1 MKKIVTL
8 FAGLLAT
15 FALVSPTSANDVT
28 VLATYETEMGTE
40 PITLTVFC
48 ETPPKDFVLF
58 TGVVNNTVK
67 DAKMNNTDKAYLV
80 KLDANHDWWANFL
93 NFRMDNPITITEE
106 NRYLHILH
114 YREVLNDNWMIC
126 LNVDWPLE
134 DKDKGTLRFDSNN
147 KKEKVWE
154 DIVIDLKYLMD
165 NEIPLSKFMFGVSM
179 DWSGPRDNPGG
190 DYFFDEIILSSNPL
204 PRGVNL
210 LEDDEMEF
218 FVGDPAS
225 FNKWVASVDTQNA
238 ENTYEVVANPFV
250 NQMETLNSS
259 KVMKFEKSANAAWW
273 QGPRFVMPG
282 IMPVGV
288 EGMPSYLH
296 VMVNIPDME
305 ADLDYYV
312 IQLNAKD
319 HAGKQIDS
327 GDMLKYWSDE
337 AGTWVDM
344 VFDVSSLG
352 FLQEFTV
359 RFDVRRNA
367 SDELINSPAGTF
379 YLDAFAVNGEEDPR
393 TVVEAPTSVKS
404 ATDNGIKVYA
414 SGKNIMIDGRASK
427 VTVYDVTGKQLR
439 SVRNIENSAIS
450 VSSDGFLFVM
460 TESVDG
466 RIAVSKVI
474 VQ

>member
-1 MKKIVTL
+1 MKKIFTLIGGL
-8 FAGLLAT
+8 FAI
-15 FALVSPTSANDVT
+15 FALVAPASANEAT

-48 ETPPKDFVLF
+48 EDPPKAFVLF

-67 DAKMNNTDKAYLV
+67 DEKMNNTDKAYLV
-80 KLDANHDWWANFL
+80 KLDAGHDWWANFL
-93 NFRMDNPITITEE
+93 NFRMDNPITITED

-114 YREVLNDNWMIC
+114 YREVLNDTWMIC

-190 DYFFDEIILSSNPL
+190 DYFFDEIILNNSPL

-210 LEDDEMEF
+210 LNDAEMSF
-218 FVGDPAS
+218 FVGDQAS
-225 FNKWVASVDTQNA
+225 YTKWVASVDAQNA
-238 ENTYEVVANPFV
+238 ENSVEVIDNPFTT
-250 NQMETLNSS
+250 QMDVLNSS
-259 KVMKFEKSANAAWW
+259 KVMKFNKSANAAWW
-273 QGPRFVMPG
+273 QGPRFVLPG

-296 VMVNIPDME
+296 VMVNIPEMEQDM
-305 ADLDYYV
+305 DYYV
-312 IQLNAKD
+312 VQLNAKD

-344 VFDVSSLG
+344 VFDITSLG

-359 RFDVRRNA
+359 RFDVRRNE
-367 SDELINSPAGTF
+367 SDQLINSPAGVF
-379 YLDAFAVNGEEDPR
+379 YLDAFAVNGSEDPR
-393 TVVEAPTSVKS
+393 TVVTAPTSVKMVN
-404 ATDNGIKVYA
+404 DNGITVYA
-414 SGKNIMIDGRASK
+414 KGRNLMIDGHAAQVS
-427 VTVYDVTGKQLR
+427 VYDITGKIITSAQDMQNAVL
-439 SVRNIENSAIS
+439 SVNAE
-450 VSSDGFLFVM
+450 GFLLVK
-460 TESVDG
+460 TVAVDG
-466 RIAVSKVI
+466 RTAVSKVI
-474 VQ
+474 IQ